1 MNENWVESMAMGA
14 GNRFQPKMNLQALR
28 TLKITL
34 NRRAEAPAN
43 LKCRHWRG
51 RCMANVGSAQRLDYC
66 VKILETASIITW
78 WLQGLRQCA
87 GPGNGAMLLF
97 WNCSAG
103 RR

>member
-43 LKCRHWRG
+43 LKCR
-51 RCMANVGSAQRLDYC
+51 Q
-66 VKILETASIITW
+66 
-78 WLQGLRQCA
+78 
-87 GPGNGAMLLF
+87 
-97 WNCSAG
+97 
-103 RR
+103 